1 MICLVRCSNYLK
13 SMNMLTMMTLQPK
26 DALMTVGANVE
37 ALISVQTSFCQ
48 LSPAG
53 WWCAVAPLCNN
64 IFSPFLLYTFT
75 PFSSSSFH
83 SLLLLLFHTSKP
95 DQTEKHDQTKTRPD
109 LVFSTLPRTPLR
121 VKDIPWFFWSL
132 LSAISLSLS
141 AYSPVALYLAGSPYA
156 PSSPIHHVHHI
167 FDLYHAQSVQ
177 MSFMSSIS
185 TMSTMSNCPPCPS
198 FPPCPPC
205 PTINL
210 HAHQRPARFSF
221 FENSRELFSFSLLV
235 YDLELF

>member
-1 MICLVRCSNYLK
+1 MLSWQLVQMLKPSYRCKLLSVSSALQDDGAQWLHCVITFFPL
-13 SMNMLTMMTLQPK
+13 SCSTL
-26 DALMTVGANVE
+26 
-37 ALISVQTSFCQ
+37 S
-48 LSPAG
+48 
-53 WWCAVAPLCNN
+53 
-64 IFSPFLLYTFT
+64 
-75 PFSSSSFH
+75 
-83 SLLLLLFHTSKP
+83 LLFHLPLFIHSYYSFSIQAS
-95 DQTEKHDQTKTRPD
+95 QTKLKNTTKTRPD
-109 LVFSTLPRTPLR
+109 LLFSTLPRTPTR

-205 PTINL
+205 PAINL

-221 FENSRELFSFSLLV
+221 LENSRELFSFSLLV
-235 YDLELF
+235 FDLELF